1 VATTDNKIFKNIP
14 EDKLRRLEAICDR
27 LSPCSAV
34 IAEILPTPTI
44 PKALDDFYTR
54 SADVI
59 AVSLPD
65 PTIPKAPLDDFYKR
79 QEADRKEIEELDK
92 EFDRLKIETAEISK
106 SLELQAEDIGNNGQ
120 VSTPSIN
127 KNDLEFSGLLQIPK
141 NAGNWGF
148 AIDDMARDFYNQN
161 KRLPNNKAEAW
172 TQLCTSPPA
181 GYGITVVGKNEKLNI
196 VSAKPLTQ
204 RAFDTRWKKYT
215 K

>member
-1 VATTDNKIFKNIP
+1 
-14 EDKLRRLEAICDR
+14 
-27 LSPCSAV
+27 
-34 IAEILPTPTI
+34 
-44 PKALDDFYTR
+44 
-54 SADVI
+54 
-59 AVSLPD
+59 VSLPD

-92 EFDRLKIETAEISK
+92 EFDRLKIETAEISKSLELQAEDIGNNEQVSTPSINNFDRLKIETAEISK